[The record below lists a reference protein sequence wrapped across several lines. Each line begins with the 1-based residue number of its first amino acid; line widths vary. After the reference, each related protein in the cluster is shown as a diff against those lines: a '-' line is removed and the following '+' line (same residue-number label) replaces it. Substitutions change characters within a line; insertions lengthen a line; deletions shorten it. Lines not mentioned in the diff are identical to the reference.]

1 RRKKNCKEKT
11 VRKKRK
17 SEEKKSEEKSGKN
30 RQDLGRLSFIL
41 YLSSLLYRISEVQ

>member
-1 RRKKNCKEKT
+1 KE
-11 VRKKRK
+11 KRK
-17 SEEKKSEEKSGKN
+17 SEGKKIIGKIREN